1 MHFRIPGFMTLLYR
15 NMYIDEIR
23 WDNEMDTQFQ
33 YVKWSLIHLSADKML
48 SVKLCL
54 QVKILF

>member
-1 MHFRIPGFMTLLYR
+1 MTLLYR

-23 WDNEMDTQFQ
+23 WDKEMDAQFQ
-33 YVKWSLIHLSADKML
+33 YVKWSWIHLSADNIL
-48 SVKLCL
+48 AVKLCL